1 MSEKIVLDLS
11 GEQGNVF
18 FIMGVVRG
26 YLTRVGKREL
36 QQEYF
41 DKATSS
47 NYNTLLEVSQQY
59 CPEIVYKNRV

>member
-1 MSEKIVLDLS
+1 MAKIVLDMS
-11 GEQGNVF
+11 GEQGNAF

-41 DKATSS
+41 DKITSS
-47 NYNTLLEVSQQY
+47 NYDTLLDVSQKY

>member
-1 MSEKIVLDLS
+1 MAKIVLDLS
-11 GEQGNVF
+11 GEQGNAF
-18 FIMGVVRG
+18 FIMGIVRG

-47 NYNTLLEVSQQY
+47 NYDTLLEVSQQY